1 MCSMWVLVTRH
12 MQIENSTES
21 DLDQQVLQTVHKGL
35 YNGINRWTVI
45 PASSHY
51 DVISVVT
58 SS

>member
-1 MCSMWVLVTRH
+1 